1 MDTIISYLDS
11 IFISLPK
18 SEEIIRLKSDLQDSM
33 EDKYLELKREGKT
46 ENEAIGIVISEFGNI
61 DELLSEMEVQTK
73 MNESQPPTIDLE
85 PAKEYILLKHATNKM
100 VGLGVWMIIFGV
112 AMLAFINQALE
123 DKRSL
128 AQVQLSG
135 NIKDSFPVLVFL
147 VFLIPAVAILIYS
160 GSKLDS
166 YKFIE
171 ENKFRISSAAR
182 AYVENYYS
190 QEKIKQTRG
199 VIIGVSL
206 CIFAFVPELISN
218 MISDNATSYG
228 GAILLFMIS
237 IAVYIFITTGSKAS
251 ACKQLLQ
258 IEEYKVEKS
267 KESKVIGIVASII
280 WPFAVCIFLFTGFV
294 FQKWGI
300 NWIVFPIT
308 GILFGGFCAVYSMSV
323 KEN

>member
-1 MDTIISYLDS
+1 METIMSYLDS

-18 SEEIIRLKSDLQDSM
+18 SEEILRLKSDLQDSM

-61 DELLSEMEVQTK
+61 DELLNEMELQTK
-73 MNESQPPTIDLE
+73 VNHSQLPTLDIE
-85 PAKEYILLKHATNKM
+85 PAKEYVLLKHSSDKM
-100 VGLGVWMIIFGV
+100 VALGVWMIIFG
-112 AMLAFINQALE
+112 AAILAFVYQALE
-123 DKRSL
+123 DNL
-128 AQVQLSG
+128 FLIELSG
-135 NIKDSFPVLVFL
+135 NTKDTLPALIFL

-171 ENKFRISSAAR
+171 ENKFRISLVAK
-182 AYVENYYS
+182 AYIENFYS
-190 QEKIKQTRG
+190 KEKIKQTRG

-206 CIFAFVPELISN
+206 CFLALVPALIFN
-218 MISDNATSYG
+218 MINGYGTTYG
-228 GAILLFMIS
+228 GSILLIVIS
-237 IAVYIFITTGSKAS
+237 IAVYVFITTGSKAN

-280 WPFAVCIFLFTGFV
+280 WPFAVCIFLITGLV
-294 FQKWGI
+294 FHKWEI
-300 NWIVFPIT
+300 NWIIFPIT
-308 GILFGGFCAVYSMSV
+308 GILFGGFCAMYSIST
-323 KEN
+323 KENE